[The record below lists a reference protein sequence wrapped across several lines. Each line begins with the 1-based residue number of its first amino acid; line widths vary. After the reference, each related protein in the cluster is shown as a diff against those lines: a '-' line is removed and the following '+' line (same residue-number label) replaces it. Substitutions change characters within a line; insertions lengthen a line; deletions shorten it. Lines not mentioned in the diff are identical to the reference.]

1 MARVCSVCQRGTT
14 SGFLKSHSQRKTK
27 RAIGIN
33 LQSKK
38 INGVATRICAKCIKT
53 MAKPSRKT
61 K

>member
-1 MARVCSVCQRGTT
+1 MPKICSICKRGTT
-14 SGFLKSHSQRKTK
+14 SGYLKSHSQRKTK

-38 INGVATRICAKCIKT
+38 INGKSAKVCTRCIKK
-53 MAKPSRKT
+53 MAKPVK

>member
-1 MARVCSVCQRGTT
+1 MPKICSICKRGTT
-14 SGFLKSHSQRKTK
+14 SGYLKSHSQRKTK

-38 INGVATRICAKCIKT
+38 INGKSVKICTRCIKK
-53 MAKPSRKT
+53 MAKPVK

>member
-1 MARVCSVCQRGTT
+1 MARVCSICKRGTT
-14 SGFLKSHSQRKTK
+14 SGNLKSHSQRKTK

-38 INGVATRICAKCIKT
+38 INGKSAKVCARCIKE
-53 MAKPSRKT
+53 MAKPIK